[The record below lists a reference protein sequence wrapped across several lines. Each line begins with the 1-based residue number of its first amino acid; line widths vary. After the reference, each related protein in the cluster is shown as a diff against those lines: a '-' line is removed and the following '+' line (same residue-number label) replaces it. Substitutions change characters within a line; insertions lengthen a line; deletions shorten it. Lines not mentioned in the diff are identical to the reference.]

1 MEFSVLDKEWQ
12 LLEGFL
18 PSNWKELAHSERAIR
33 RQRGITDAGT
43 LLRVILLHVATGLS
57 LRQASARATA
67 SNLAKITDV
76 GLLKRL
82 RTSEAWLRALT
93 AQMYGESRFNKV
105 FKLPTKRR
113 LRAVDATTVEEPG
126 STGTDWRVHYS
137 IALPSAACD
146 FYEVTDNKGG
156 ETYKRI
162 PIEKEDILLGDR
174 GYSHREGVAYVLNHG
189 GDVIVRMNSA
199 SFPLLTL
206 KGNKFFLLTHLRQ
219 LKGYEPREWK
229 VQFKANGQ
237 YYQARLCALRKSQ
250 IAAEQAKEK
259 IKKVA
264 SKKGKAIRPETLEFA
279 EYIFILTTISKKEIK
294 KAGDILQLY
303 RLRWQIELVFKRLKS
318 LLRLGHVPKQN
329 DLSARAWIQAKLLT
343 VLIIERLLREAHF
356 FSPWGFKLIQEESMA

>member
-137 IALPSAACD
+137 IALPFAACVAALINPRG
-146 FYEVTDNKGG
+146 FE
-156 ETYKRI
+156 
-162 PIEKEDILLGDR
+162 LGDVGR
-174 GYSHREGVAYVLNHG
+174 GNLRERRMAMARVVAPVGEPVAGFPGRAQDALVGDLDLGERRCCEGNEQPGGNNSESAGFHKLVLRYERSEKLDPVFFCHRGSGATKAQQDFCVHHVE
-189 GDVIVRMNSA
+189 
-199 SFPLLTL
+199 
-206 KGNKFFLLTHLRQ
+206 
-219 LKGYEPREWK
+219 
-229 VQFKANGQ
+229 KANQGVMVVVLPVFSGSGVFGGPRNE
-237 YYQARLCALRKSQ
+237 ARNATMSSTSSG
-250 IAAEQAKEK
+250 
-259 IKKVA
+259 VNT
-264 SKKGKAIRPETLEFA
+264 P
-279 EYIFILTTISKKEIK
+279 
-294 KAGDILQLY
+294 
-303 RLRWQIELVFKRLKS
+303 V
-318 LLRLGHVPKQN
+318 
-329 DLSARAWIQAKLLT
+329 
-343 VLIIERLLREAHF
+343 
-356 FSPWGFKLIQEESMA
+356 